1 MEIIVEFGILTI
13 CFIQLFLMVAF
24 ILRAVKE
31 WGGDD
36 ENEKP
41 KRKRKQKKEQATN
54 DHGSKTEKRNT
65 HKRSC

>member
-41 KRKRKQKKEQATN
+41 KRNRKREKKDATQ
-54 DHGSKTEKRNT
+54 ER
-65 HKRSC
+65 R